1 MTVDTI
7 AVGDVVQHKGVDWK
21 VTDIYERGIVRHL
34 QASLQ
39 GLASDTPIAAVLT
52 HIPLHELVKR

>member
-1 MTVDTI
+1 MSADTI
-7 AVGDVVQHKGVDWK
+7 AVGDTVTHKGVDWK

-39 GLASDTPIAAVLT
+39 AVVSDTPIAAVLT